1 MAIMLMACGISTH
14 SAATQ
19 VVPDLDSQ
27 SETKQGEEVAT
38 TYLIPAKAAL
48 MLEFVTETSSKTAV
62 SGDKV
67 DFLLAEDLIIDGVV
81 VLKKGNKAFG
91 EVIHAQKS
99 GFGGRGGELI
109 IGVRSLDVDGQVIP
123 LRSLKPIKGQYIGQN
138 NSDTAFAVSLIPYAG
153 LASLF
158 ITGGEIVLPA
168 GTRAIALVASET
180 AVVVKNVVH

>member
-1 MAIMLMACGISTH
+1 MAIMLMACGVSTL
-14 SAATQ
+14 SATTH
-19 VVPDLDSQ
+19 VLPDLDSQ
-27 SETKQGEEVAT
+27 PEPILAEEVST
-38 TYLIPAKAAL
+38 PYVIPAKTAL
-48 MLEFVTETSSKTAV
+48 MLEFVSETSSKTAV
-62 SGDKV
+62 SGNKV
-67 DFLLAEDLIIDGVV
+67 DFLLAEDLVIDGTV

-123 LRSLKPIKGQYIGQN
+123 LRSLKPIRGQYIGQN

-168 GTRAIALVASET
+168 GTRAIALVASDT